1 MKNGKDILQ
10 RYRELMKRKQDEKC
24 VPNYNISA
32 ATAQKISNGNI
43 GTSESHRKVY
53 DFDNR
58 DNRNQNQK
66 VLAKNQV
73 SCKNLPQSQPPQ
85 CQPLQSLRS
94 TSHLQQLY
102 RNSRIEADGKKSML
116 DTASIGTVQMS
127 SSSQCSV
134 ASLADEILND
144 SFFDNKTVG
153 IEQGDF
159 VSWNGN
165 DDESGDG
172 ILSFLI
178 DDSINESALGLNI
191 STCTLEAAKPAARRD
206 LDQKLSVKFQNPTSQ
221 PRASRQKES
230 TSSNSEM
237 RDSNKF
243 KLQQSKIMGENSSC
257 TATKPLSRH
266 RTHSPSESEDAA
278 YLDVSR
284 VVSDDGDETT
294 VDSNFQVVESEECAS
309 SFVSQIFSKGN
320 QQEPASPFTTMRC
333 NNMDI
338 ALDESRQYA
347 RKIHEQTTALEK
359 ALLDITNLKAQ
370 RQRDEEKILELS
382 SQARSKEEEMLQLLK
397 KCSTYNSDEMA
408 VEATHS
414 NLSISQLKAELRKE
428 ERRNESLLKR
438 NETLIKE
445 SKFADQTCVELSC
458 RKQALEVE
466 IDRME
471 QQLQNAKAENDD
483 LHGVIT
489 RTAQYASK
497 LESDHDAFVLKA
509 AEQRTRLE
517 TRIEGLEKCL
527 AESKANN
534 DILTKRVDRLSK
546 ENAILNIQ
554 MKDLKEK
561 NSSPEIR
568 AEKQKENT
576 TGIQINSLD
585 GRRKQ
590 HLGPREILRERGDA
604 DCNLKDAR
612 EDRPEQLTTEKAHCS
627 TPTKTFDMKH
637 CSFSMHTPTS
647 HVLAKTLQFELAK
660 GHTIAERVVEGEK
673 ALAEAKVKIQSLLD
687 ELALGKEKNIFMEEK
702 LAKSSTDYGIVKEAF
717 VTSIESIF
725 ALEQELQQ
733 MLQTDKAANEACGT
747 KIVLEMDDDLNKAR
761 TTARSII
768 EKISTLVKTLFAERT
783 QFESDLICWK
793 DLAEDLSQIQNCTE
807 HNGPEESRQRS
818 DCASEEVDLCRSHPG
833 SCSSIASKPSIPKT
847 TKISGNDVP
856 AVLEAQLDLKRKLD
870 QSQSDLQRS
879 KSELYLFQQ
888 EYYLLSKKYENSQQ
902 ISEQKWKENEK
913 LHQEKNR
920 QDNEKMM
927 LENEIN
933 ECHKR
938 IRDLED
944 FISILNDELAVV
956 KENAMKCSE
965 SRNNLGEQLRSLISA
980 SEENMQSLTSK
991 LECAQ
996 ISITDAAS
1004 MISFFMKCIE
1014 QANRFSQET
1023 TEAGESMIK
1032 ETDSVKLPEDSA
1044 DNNIIALRNE
1054 LGKMLKLRDLAFEE
1068 SKASE
1073 QKLRDLETSLSCQV
1087 EEYHALRDELRSQRA
1102 KFQQRWN
1109 SMVERRTLEEN
1120 QMQETILLI
1129 KAELLATKD
1138 EYDGTITTL
1147 QNRLDGAE
1155 QELNALRI
1163 ELIDS
1168 NRKKEEAL
1176 LKLSDI
1182 EHVESTRLLAMNS
1195 DIETKEKELEALR
1208 RDIQSLSHRN
1218 LQLKDAVLRLT
1229 QKCEYWSDNYQ
1240 KLTLESDCIKGV
1252 LSETTRQKLELEQ
1265 LQEGG
1270 RR

>member
-1 MKNGKDILQ
+1 
-10 RYRELMKRKQDEKC
+10 MKRKQDEKC
-24 VPNYNISA
+24 VPNYDIS
-32 ATAQKISNGNI
+32 TAEKISNGNI
-43 GTSESHRKVY
+43 GTLESHRQAY
-53 DFDNR
+53 DYDNR
-58 DNRNQNQK
+58 DNIHQNRK
-66 VLAKNQV
+66 ALAKNHV

-85 CQPLQSLRS
+85 CQPLLSQRS

-102 RNSRIEADGKKSML
+102 RNSRREADGKKSML

-153 IEQGDF
+153 KEQGDF
-159 VSWNGN
+159 ESWNRN

-178 DDSINESALGLNI
+178 DDSINESAFDLNNS
-191 STCTLEAAKPAARRD
+191 STCALGAAKSAARRD
-206 LDQKLSVKFQNPTSQ
+206 LDKKLSVKFQNPTSQ
-221 PRASRQKES
+221 PRTSRQKEI

-237 RDSNKF
+237 GDSCKL
-243 KLQQSKIMGENSSC
+243 KLQPSKFMGEKSPC
-257 TATKPLSRH
+257 TATKSLSRH
-266 RTHSPSESEDAA
+266 RAHSPSESEDAA

-294 VDSNFQVVESEECAS
+294 VGSTSQVVESEECAS
-309 SFVSQIFSKGN
+309 SFVSQISCKGN

-347 RKIHEQTTALEK
+347 RKIHEQTAALEK

-382 SQARSKEEEMLQLLK
+382 SQNRSKEEEMLQLLK
-397 KCSTYNSDEMA
+397 KCSTYDSDEKA
-408 VEATHS
+408 VDATHA

-428 ERRNESLLKR
+428 ERRNKSLLKR

-471 QQLQNAKAENDD
+471 QQLQSAKEENGD

-534 DILTKRVDRLSK
+534 DILTKRVDHLSK
-546 ENAILNIQ
+546 DNAILNIQ
-554 MKDLKEK
+554 VEDLKEK
-561 NSSPEIR
+561 NGSLEIL

-576 TGIQINSLD
+576 TGVPINSLD

-590 HLGPREILRERGDA
+590 HLGPREILREREDA

-612 EDRPEQLTTEKAHCS
+612 EDRPGQLTTGIAQFS
-627 TPTKTFDMKH
+627 TPTKTFGMKH

-660 GHTIAERVVEGEK
+660 GHTIAERAVEGER
-673 ALAEAKVKIQSLLD
+673 ALAEANVKIQSLLN
-687 ELALGKEKNIFMEEK
+687 ELALEKEKNIFMEEK
-702 LAKSSTDYGIVKEAF
+702 LAQSSIGYGIVKEAF

-725 ALEQELQQ
+725 ALQQELQQ
-733 MLQTDKAANEACGT
+733 MLQTGKAANEPCGT

-768 EKISTLVKTLFAERT
+768 EKISTLLKTVFAERT
-783 QFESDLICWK
+783 QFESDLINLREMCQ
-793 DLAEDLSQIQNCTE
+793 LQNSSE
-807 HNGPEESRQRS
+807 HNGPQESRVRR
-818 DCASEEVDLCRSHPG
+818 DCASGEVDLSRSHPG
-833 SCSSIASKPSIPKT
+833 SCSSISSKPSLPKT
-847 TKISGNDVP
+847 TKTSGNDVP
-856 AVLEAQLDLKRKLD
+856 AILEAQLDLKRKLD
-870 QSQSDLQRS
+870 LSESDLQHS
-879 KSELYLFQQ
+879 KSELHLLQQ

-902 ISEQKWKENEK
+902 IAEQKLKENEK

-920 QDNEKMM
+920 QDNEKIM
-927 LENEIN
+927 LENEID

-944 FISILNDELAVV
+944 FSSILNDELAVV
-956 KENAMKCSE
+956 KEDAMKCSE
-965 SRNNLGEQLRSLISA
+965 RRNNLGEQLRSLITA
-980 SEENMQSLTSK
+980 SEENMHSLTSK

-996 ISITDAAS
+996 VSITDAAS

-1023 TEAGESMIK
+1023 TETCDSMLK
-1032 ETDSVKLPEDSA
+1032 ETDSVKLPGD
-1044 DNNIIALRNE
+1044 NIIALRNE
-1054 LGKMLKLRDLAFEE
+1054 LGKMLKLKDLAFEE

-1073 QKLRDLETSLSCQV
+1073 QKLRDLETSLNVQV
-1087 EEYHALRDELRSQRA
+1087 EECHALRDELHSQRA
-1102 KFQQRWN
+1102 KFQKRWN
-1109 SMVERRTLEEN
+1109 SMVERRTHEEN

-1155 QELNALRI
+1155 QELSALRI

-1168 NRKKEEAL
+1168 NRKREDAL
-1176 LKLSDI
+1176 MKLADI
-1182 EHVESTRLLAMNS
+1182 EHVEATRL
-1195 DIETKEKELEALR
+1195 
-1208 RDIQSLSHRN
+1208 
-1218 LQLKDAVLRLT
+1218 
-1229 QKCEYWSDNYQ
+1229 
-1240 KLTLESDCIKGV
+1240 
-1252 LSETTRQKLELEQ
+1252 
-1265 LQEGG
+1265 
-1270 RR
+1270 